1 MNLQTS
7 LVSSL
12 LFLCFSVSFAQNN
25 IDSTVLNYDSLT
37 TKISAQQVQYKTLSA
52 RTKMIWNDGDVEQEF
67 TGSIRVKKDSLI
79 WLSLGMMGFEGVRVL
94 ITPDSFHLINRLT
107 NEYSVRDFSFLQGW
121 LLFPVNFKMLQEII
135 AGEKISIEERAT
147 TAGTE
152 DSSTVLYL
160 ESDKVLE
167 KIWVST
173 LGIDDWK
180 DGLSVE
186 FYTINKILLKDKLLK
201 QDLAITFDAYNY
213 SEAKPFSYKRSIA
226 MNRNGDAAKLNMDIL
241 KINFD
246 EPLTFPFEVSEK
258 FKRVE

>member
-37 TKISAQQVQYKTLSA
+37 TKISSQQVQYKTLSA

-107 NEYSVRDFSFLQGW
+107 NEYSVRDFGFLQSW

-135 AGEKISIEERAT
+135 AGEKISIGEKAT
-147 TAGTE
+147 LAGKE
-152 DSSTVLYL
+152 DSSTLLYL
-160 ESDKVLE
+160 ESDNVLE
-167 KIWVST
+167 KIWVDT
-173 LGIDDWK
+173 TH
-180 DGLSVE
+180 
-186 FYTINKILLKDKLLK
+186 YTYNKILLKDKLLK